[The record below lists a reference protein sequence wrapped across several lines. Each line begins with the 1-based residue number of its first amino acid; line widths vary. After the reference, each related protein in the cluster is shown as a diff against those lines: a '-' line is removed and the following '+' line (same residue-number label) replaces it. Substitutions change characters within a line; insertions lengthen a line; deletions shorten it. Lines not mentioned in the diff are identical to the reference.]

1 MTKLTDEHVKELY
14 KLAKKF
20 LNERF
25 ILQGIDSS
33 ILFEDIVED
42 IVLASWTAINKNYDE
57 TKCSINTYIYQTVE
71 FKVLD
76 YKKTIAKKAKKAEE
90 DIHYNNFWKPTSLNK
105 TINSDND
112 DNEISLEDTVAD
124 NSESPIKQILRKE
137 LFIKL
142 KELISDEVEF
152 NLIMIWM
159 NYSELSLVEMGKK
172 AKFGNPN
179 DKNYQQL
186 VHAKIK
192 QITNRLSKNK
202 NFLEYLKN
210 LI

>member
-1 MTKLTDEHVKELY
+1 MMYLKM
-14 KLAKKF
+14 
-20 LNERF
+20 
-25 ILQGIDSS
+25 
-33 ILFEDIVED
+33 
-42 IVLASWTAINKNYDE
+42 
-57 TKCSINTYIYQTVE
+57 
-71 FKVLD
+71 
-76 YKKTIAKKAKKAEE
+76 
-90 DIHYNNFWKPTSLNK
+90 
-105 TINSDND
+105 
-112 DNEISLEDTVAD
+112 
-124 NSESPIKQILRKE
+124 
-137 LFIKL
+137 